1 MNGCSESSK
10 RHSGIQASREGKKE
24 NRFVTTKDKKN
35 ALFIRGLQE
44 QDVLGFLSDEFGELK
59 EVNTWRVSKRVGPKG
74 PTYAIICD
82 STESALYILKA
93 KGRLKGRPI
102 WITPFKT
109 KTERELDKNRRE
121 FMILNDVRVPQTP
134 ANVEKKQGLQ
144 RSFLYLLRKLQRLG

>member
-1 MNGCSESSK
+1 M
-10 RHSGIQASREGKKE
+10 
-24 NRFVTTKDKKN
+24 
-35 ALFIRGLQE
+35 
-44 QDVLGFLSDEFGELK
+44 LGFLSDEFGELK

-93 KGRLKGRPI
+93 KGRLEGRPI